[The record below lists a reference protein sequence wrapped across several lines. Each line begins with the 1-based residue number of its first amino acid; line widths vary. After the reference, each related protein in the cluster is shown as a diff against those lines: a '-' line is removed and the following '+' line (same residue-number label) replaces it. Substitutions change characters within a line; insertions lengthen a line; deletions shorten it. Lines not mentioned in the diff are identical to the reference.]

1 MSLNLVFLYMS
12 VEIDLR
18 NRFGE
23 KPENYIDPRVKV
35 RFGFLIRSFENED
48 DKNIDIK
55 LREQA
60 QSDSPGASLSDLI
73 KRMVKEVAFSQFRL
87 NLDEF
92 IHRFKKNNLADLI
105 ATKFANSLVFIDSD
119 LKYLDQNND
128 QQLDRQLEELEKQ
141 VLLNTVLFL
150 DRYNLTG
157 AETLFEFFKQQKD
170 DAPEISIS
178 RLFLEEYIEIGE
190 DGDKRKMTLRE
201 KVSEKIKDN
210 IDRIAHEAYFEK
222 FSEDKRGFVMA
233 YIMGRVIKYNVQ
245 EKKMIFDH
253 KEFLAL
259 MRYLDNVGYSINRM
273 NGETLY
279 DWLYSDSRQM
289 AVYAR
294 EHKLHSLNLDV
305 KNQIKDVLGESR
317 EESDLDKR
325 SILFFEEGFDVKAF
339 HDKYIKPSLFKFY
352 SKKITSVKKIR
363 EPDIFHKLN
372 DPKNLAQLNYTTQLM
387 RYIESLIIT
396 AKEDPNNFMS
406 KIREVFGL
414 NNSPLLYKLQN
425 KEVEEYFAYCF
436 EKAEEKFRRTLADAL
451 TYRKDTDIHQACVYP
466 EEILKQRNVA
476 TLLEWFHNPKLFIET
491 FPKYKHTPL
500 DQITFACSAFLRDFL
515 RISKKLSN
523 KNFIEASERRDIL
536 EKYIKKI
543 LKIKDLKNIDINF
556 YLLEEV
562 SDDEQLLDKPHYEV
576 VFDDRDIQQFALNND
591 NKISLDSIKPEQ
603 KFLDINGKKFLIH
616 PKESKQFK
624 KIRLE
629 IPFIPVVESKYKKK
643 KNKFGRKDYKYVE
656 ALIYSGDAH
665 YIHVKDELA
674 RIVSEDRGKE
684 VSDENR
690 WMLVFSNADD
700 LNIFREFIYSNHA
713 RNLIKADDP
722 SEGRNI
728 STKNFIPKRSK
739 SSSKFKQTQEF
750 SIAKTFSFPEKLKDG
765 KIQMVDTM
773 LETQCQNLRSL
784 LIYNLS
790 DYSNTSHHSYRS
802 ARAWPLLF
810 NLYFPP
816 EYFGDKFKDF
826 ERQGFNYK

>member
-1 MSLNLVFLYMS
+1 MSI
-12 VEIDLR
+12 EIDLR
-18 NRFGE
+18 DKFGE

-35 RFGFLIRSFENED
+35 RFGFLIRSCENDD
-48 DKNIDIK
+48 DKNIDLK
-55 LREQA
+55 LREHA
-60 QSDSPGASLSDLI
+60 QTDSPGASLSDLI
-73 KRMVKEVAFSQFRL
+73 KRMIKEVAFSQFRL

-105 ATKFANSLVFIDSD
+105 ATKFANSLISVDSD
-119 LKYLDQNND
+119 IKYLDQNSD
-128 QQLDRQLEELEKQ
+128 QQVDGQLRNLEKQ

-150 DRYNLTG
+150 ERYNLTG

-170 DAPEISIS
+170 DAPDVSIS
-178 RLFLEEYIEIGE
+178 KLFLEEYIETGE
-190 DGDKRKMTLRE
+190 DGVKRKMTLRE

-210 IDRIAHEAYFEK
+210 IDRIANEAYFEK

-233 YIMGRVIKYNVQ
+233 YIMGRVIKYSVQ
-245 EKKMIFDH
+245 DKRMIFDY

-259 MRYLDNVGYSINRM
+259 MKYLDNVGYSINRM

-294 EHKLHSLNLDV
+294 EHKLHSLNLEI
-305 KNQIKDVLGESR
+305 KNQIKDVLGESKI
-317 EESDLDKR
+317 EDISEKR
-325 SILFFEEGFDVKAF
+325 DVLFFEENFDVKAF
-339 HDKYIKPSLFKFY
+339 HDKFIKPALFKFY
-352 SKKITSVKKIR
+352 SKKLNSVSKIR

-372 DPKNLAQLNYTTQLM
+372 DPKNLAQINYTTQLM
-387 RYIESLIIT
+387 RYIETLINT
-396 AKEDPNNFMS
+396 VKEDRQIFVS
-406 KIREVFGL
+406 KIREIFGL
-414 NNSPLLYKLQN
+414 NNSPLLNKLHN
-425 KEVEEYFAYCF
+425 KEVEEYFAYCLR
-436 EKAEEKFRRTLADAL
+436 KAEDKFRRTLGDAL
-451 TYRKDTDIHQACVYP
+451 MYRRDTDIHQACVYP
-466 EEILKQRNVA
+466 EEILKQRDLA
-476 TLLEWFHNPKLFIET
+476 TLLEWFHNPKLFVDT
-491 FPKYKHTPL
+491 FPKYKDTPL

-515 RISKKLSN
+515 KISKKLSN
-523 KNFIEASERRDIL
+523 KKFIEATERRDIL

-543 LKIKDLKNIDINF
+543 LKIKDLSEVDVDF

-562 SDDEQLLDKPHYEV
+562 SEDGQLLEKPNYEV
-576 VFDDRDIQQFALNND
+576 IFDDKNIQQFSLND
-591 NKISLDSIKPEQ
+591 NNKVGLDSIQSGQ
-603 KFLDINGKKFLIH
+603 KFLDMNGKNFLIH
-616 PKESKQFK
+616 PKESKHFK
-624 KIRLE
+624 KVRLE
-629 IPFIPVVESKYKKK
+629 IPFIPIVESTHKKK
-643 KNKFGRKDYKYVE
+643 KNKFGRKDYKYIE
-656 ALIYSGDAH
+656 ALIYTGDTH
-665 YIHVKDELA
+665 YIHVKDEIA

-700 LNIFREFIYSNHA
+700 LNVFREFLYSNHA
-713 RNLIKADDP
+713 RDLIKADDP
-722 SEGRNI
+722 AEYRNI
-728 STKNFIPKRSK
+728 STKNFVPKRSK

-750 SIAKTFSFPEKLKDG
+750 SIAKIFSFPEKLKDG

-802 ARAWPLLF
+802 SRAWPLLF

-826 ERQGFNYK
+826 ERQGFNPK